1 MRVSTQ
7 REIDRWVG
15 TSLTVILSFVR
26 KVFGRVRR
34 SASGPVRSILFVK
47 LAEQGSTVLAYG
59 AILRAIEMVGHE
71 HVYFLVFEE
80 NRFIIDALKVIPKQN
95 VIVVKMQSVSALIV
109 SALTAVLTMRRLR
122 LDAAVDME
130 FFARASAIFMFLSG
144 ASRRV
149 GFHSYAGDGP
159 YRGDLMTH
167 RMVYNPHLHTAQVF
181 EVMVEALNHPPETFP
196 ALGIQAPAIDRT
208 PAPMFT
214 PSPGET
220 GQVEAMIRKA
230 TGKNNVPPMILLNA
244 NCSDLLPLRR
254 WESGNYVLLAQRL
267 LERYGDLYIAFTGAP
282 SERDPVER
290 LVRQVAS
297 KRCISFAGQTTMRQ
311 LLILYMRSQVLV
323 TNDSGPAHFA
333 TLTPIHV
340 ITLFGPETPRLFG
353 SPSVRSHVIWA
364 GTVCSPCVNAYNN
377 RMSKCR
383 NNLCMQRI
391 SVDEVFEKT
400 CEIYEQQR
408 LSREKQMSSDDRI
421 LRKLPLKTTQVPSLQ
436 SISCKHDRK

>member
-1 MRVSTQ
+1 MV
-7 REIDRWVG
+7 
-15 TSLTVILSFVR
+15 LSFVR
-26 KVFGRVRR
+26 KVSGWLRR
-34 SASGPVRSILFVK
+34 SASDPVRSILFVK

-59 AILRAIEMVGHE
+59 AILRAIKMVGGE

-80 NRFIIDALKVIPKQN
+80 NRFIIDALNVIPKQN
-95 VIVVKMQSVSALIV
+95 VIVIKTQSVPALIASAL
-109 SALTAVLTMRRLR
+109 AAVLTMRRLR

-130 FFARASAIFMFLSG
+130 FFARASAVFMFLSG

-181 EVMVEALNHPPETFP
+181 EVMVEALNHPPEIFP
-196 ALGIQAPAIDRT
+196 AFDTQAPAIDRT
-208 PAPMFT
+208 PAPTFT
-214 PSPGET
+214 PSPDET
-220 GQVEAMIRKA
+220 REVEAMIRKA
-230 TGKNNVPPMILLNA
+230 TGKRSVPPMILLNA

-267 LERYGDLYIAFTGAP
+267 LERYGELYIAFTGAP
-282 SERDPVER
+282 SERNPVEH
-290 LVRQVAS
+290 LVRQAAS
-297 KRCISFAGQTTMRQ
+297 KRCISLAGQTTMRQ
-311 LLILYMRSQVLV
+311 LLILYMCSQVLV

-333 TLTPIHV
+333 TLTRIQV

-400 CEIYEQQR
+400 CEVYEKQW
-408 LSREKQMSSDDRI
+408 LSGEKQMVADDRI
-421 LRKLPLKTTQVPSLQ
+421 LGESSLKTTQALSVQ
-436 SISCKHDRK
+436 NISCKHDRKCS